1 MNRTRQFVLA
11 VMTAALLTGCTQAPV
26 QTDPAQGAGPAEPAV
41 PAEQAPAADAD
52 RGGQAQTGQDGAV
65 SREAAL
71 AVALENAGV
80 SAADAYNIRTERD
93 EESGIP
99 VYDIEFET
107 DYGDYDFQVA
117 RSDSQIVGADYE
129 VDEEWLDTLGG
140 TPVTA
145 EEAGDLVLE
154 KIPGA
159 EKEDVRIWE
168 EQEDGRGRYEGEAF
182 SGGLKYEFEIDPQT
196 GRIYDWNADLRE

>member
-80 SAADAYNIRTERD
+80 PAADAYNIRTERD

-117 RSDSQIVGADYE
+117 RSDGRIVGADYE

-154 KIPGA
+154 KIPPR
-159 EKEDVRIWE
+159 KRM
-168 EQEDGRGRYEGEAF
+168 
-182 SGGLKYEFEIDPQT
+182 SGSGKNRRTAAAGMKARLSP
-196 GRIYDWNADLRE
+196 AD

>member
-80 SAADAYNIRTERD
+80 PAADAYNIRTERD

-117 RSDSQIVGADYE
+117 RSDGRIVGADYE

-182 SGGLKYEFEIDPQT
+182 SGGLKYEFEIAPQT

>member
-80 SAADAYNIRTERD
+80 PAADAYNIRTERD

-117 RSDSQIVGADYE
+117 RSDGRIVGADYE

-182 SGGLKYEFEIDPQT
+182 SCGLKYEFEIDPQT

>member
-65 SREAAL
+65 SRETAL

-80 SAADAYNIRTERD
+80 PAADAYNIRTERD

-117 RSDSQIVGADYE
+117 SSDGGMVGA
-129 VDEEWLDTLGG
+129 V
-140 TPVTA
+140 
-145 EEAGDLVLE
+145 
-154 KIPGA
+154 
-159 EKEDVRIWE
+159 
-168 EQEDGRGRYEGEAF
+168 
-182 SGGLKYEFEIDPQT
+182 
-196 GRIYDWNADLRE
+196 

>member
-80 SAADAYNIRTERD
+80 PAADAYNIRTERD

-117 RSDSQIVGADYE
+117 RSDGQIVGADYE

-182 SGGLKYEFEIDPQT
+182 SGGLKYEFEIDSQT

>member
-80 SAADAYNIRTERD
+80 PAADAYNIRTERD

-117 RSDSQIVGADYE
+117 RSDGRIVGADYE

-182 SGGLKYEFEIDPQT
+182 SGGLKYEFEIDPQC
-196 GRIYDWNADLRE
+196 

>member
-80 SAADAYNIRTERD
+80 PAADAYNIRTERD

-117 RSDSQIVGADYE
+117 RSDGQIVGADYE

-182 SGGLKYEFEIDPQT
+182 SGGLKYEFEIDPQP

>member
-52 RGGQAQTGQDGAV
+52 RGGQAQTGQNGAV

-80 SAADAYNIRTERD
+80 PAADAYNIRTERD

-117 RSDSQIVGADYE
+117 RSDGQIVGADYE

-140 TPVTA
+140 RPSPQKRPETWSWRRSREPRKRMSGSGKNRRTA
-145 EEAGDLVLE
+145 AAGMKARLF
-154 KIPGA
+154 P
-159 EKEDVRIWE
+159 
-168 EQEDGRGRYEGEAF
+168 
-182 SGGLKYEFEIDPQT
+182 
-196 GRIYDWNADLRE
+196 AD

>member
-52 RGGQAQTGQDGAV
+52 RGGQAQTGQNGAV

-80 SAADAYNIRTERD
+80 PAADAYNIRTERD

-117 RSDSQIVGADYE
+117 RSDGQIAVSYTH
-129 VDEEWLDTLGG
+129 LTLP
-140 TPVTA
+140 TTERV
-145 EEAGDLVLE
+145 
-154 KIPGA
+154 
-159 EKEDVRIWE
+159 
-168 EQEDGRGRYEGEAF
+168 
-182 SGGLKYEFEIDPQT
+182 
-196 GRIYDWNADLRE
+196 

>member
-1 MNRTRQFVLA
+1 MNRTRQFVFA

-80 SAADAYNIRTERD
+80 PAADAYNIRTERD

-117 RSDSQIVGADYE
+117 RSDGRIVGTDYE

-168 EQEDGRGRYEGEAF
+168 EQEVGRGRYEGEAF
-182 SGGLKYEFEIDPQT
+182 SGGLKYEFEIDPQK

>member
-80 SAADAYNIRTERD
+80 PAADAYNIRTERD

-99 VYDIEFET
+99 VYDIESET
-107 DYGDYDFQVA
+107 DNGDYDFQVA
-117 RSDSQIVGADYE
+117 RSDGRIVGADYE

-182 SGGLKYEFEIDPQT
+182 SSGLKYEFEIDPQT

>member
-26 QTDPAQGAGPAEPAV
+26 QTDPAQVAGPAEPAV

-80 SAADAYNIRTERD
+80 PAADAYNIRTERD
-93 EESGIP
+93 E
-99 VYDIEFET
+99 
-107 DYGDYDFQVA
+107 
-117 RSDSQIVGADYE
+117 
-129 VDEEWLDTLGG
+129 
-140 TPVTA
+140 
-145 EEAGDLVLE
+145 
-154 KIPGA
+154 
-159 EKEDVRIWE
+159 
-168 EQEDGRGRYEGEAF
+168 
-182 SGGLKYEFEIDPQT
+182 
-196 GRIYDWNADLRE
+196 

>member
-117 RSDSQIVGADYE
+117 RSDGRIVGADYE

-182 SGGLKYEFEIDPQT
+182 SGGLKYEFEIDLQT

>member
-80 SAADAYNIRTERD
+80 PAADAYNIRTERD

-117 RSDSQIVGADYE
+117 RSDDRIVGADYE

-140 TPVTA
+140 SPVTM
-145 EEAGDLVLE
+145 EEAAGIVAG
-154 KIPGA
+154 KVPGA
-159 EKEDVRIWE
+159 DAADVSVWE
-168 EQEDGRGRYEGEAF
+168 ESEDGRGRYEGELF
-182 SGGLKYEFEIDPQT
+182 FEDMKYEFEIDPQT
-196 GRIYDWNADLRE
+196 GIIFDWNADLRD

>member
-1 MNRTRQFVLA
+1 MGT
-11 VMTAALLTGCTQAPV
+11 
-26 QTDPAQGAGPAEPAV
+26 
-41 PAEQAPAADAD
+41 
-52 RGGQAQTGQDGAV
+52 
-65 SREAAL
+65 
-71 AVALENAGV
+71 
-80 SAADAYNIRTERD
+80 
-93 EESGIP
+93 
-99 VYDIEFET
+99 
-107 DYGDYDFQVA
+107 
-117 RSDSQIVGADYE
+117 DYE

-182 SGGLKYEFEIDPQT
+182 SGGLKYEFEID
-196 GRIYDWNADLRE
+196 GYSGSIRSWESERVGA